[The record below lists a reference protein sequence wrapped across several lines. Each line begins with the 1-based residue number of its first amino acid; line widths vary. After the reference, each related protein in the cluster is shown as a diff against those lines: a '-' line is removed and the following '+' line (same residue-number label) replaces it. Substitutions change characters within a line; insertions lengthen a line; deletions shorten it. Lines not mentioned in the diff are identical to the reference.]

1 MASEGES
8 TSPSL
13 QDTPVWALATVCF
26 IFIYL
31 SIFIEYLIHLLSNLL
46 KRHRK
51 TSLFEAVEKLKSV
64 LMFLGFMSLIL
75 AATQRYI
82 AKICIPNNVA
92 NSMLPCRK
100 SASIET
106 TKAVGF
112 SHIGSGTFEHSLQ
125 AKDAFGD
132 IPWLERRLAE
142 ADTTTSTSTGNS
154 DYCGSQGK
162 TSFISQEGILQ
173 LNNFIFVLAIMQIVY
188 SFLTMALGRAK
199 MGRWEAWEKET
210 QTVEYQAANDPDRF
224 RFTRQTT
231 FGRRHMSSFTRISFL
246 LWIKCFFRQFFNSV
260 ARVDYL
266 TLRHGFISAHLAANN
281 SYNFQKYI
289 QRSLEDDFKVVVG
302 ISPVMWFIV
311 VIFILVDVYGSHFYL
326 WVSFI
331 PLITVLALGT
341 KLEVIVEKMAIELKD
356 QTHVI
361 KGAPMVQPNDNL
373 FWFNHPKFVLTLLH
387 FTLFMNAFEIS
398 FFAWVTLQYG
408 IKSCYHEN
416 LEILIIRMVLAVIVQ
431 VLCGYITLPLYALVT
446 QMGSQFKSAALEDQ
460 TVHVIKKWYAE
471 SRDKKKRKQDLSQY
485 GSDYLST
492 QSSSNRTFGSPD
504 LSSHHHRVLT
514 FSENVTHVSSEIEI
528 VEEHQEI
535 HQATDMDSSNNMAQ
549 IELTEVTKTQN

>member
-13 QDTPVWALATVCF
+13 QDTPVWALAIVCF

-75 AATQRYI
+75 AVTQRYI
-82 AKICIPNNVA
+82 AKICIPINVA

-112 SHIGSGTFEHSLQ
+112 SHIGTGTFEHSLQ

-142 ADTTTSTSTGNS
+142 ADTTTTTSPSTSNS

-162 TSFISQEGILQ
+162 ISFISEEGILQ
-173 LNNFIFVLAIMQIVY
+173 LNNFIFALAIMQIVY

-199 MGRWEAWEKET
+199 MRRWEAWEKET
-210 QTVEYQAANDPDRF
+210 QTVEYQVANDPDRF

-266 TLRHGFISAHLAANN
+266 TLRHGFIS
-281 SYNFQKYI
+281 
-289 QRSLEDDFKVVVG
+289 
-302 ISPVMWFIV
+302 
-311 VIFILVDVYGSHFYL
+311 
-326 WVSFI
+326 
-331 PLITVLALGT
+331 TVLALGT
-341 KLEVIVEKMAIELKD
+341 KLEVIVAKMAIELKN

-361 KGAPMVQPNDNL
+361 KGAPMT
-373 FWFNHPKFVLTLLH
+373 VLALGTKLEVIVAKMAIELKNQTH
-387 FTLFMNAFEIS
+387 VIKGAPMNAFEIS

-408 IKSCYHEN
+408 IKSCYHES

-471 SRDKKKRKQDLSQY
+471 SRDKKKRKKDLSQY
-485 GSDYLST
+485 GPDYLST
-492 QSSSNRTFGSPD
+492 PSSSNRTFGSPD
-504 LSSHHHRVLT
+504 LSSHPHRVLT
-514 FSENVTHVSSEIEI
+514 FSENVTYISSEIEI

-549 IELTEVTKTQN
+549 IELTE